1 MASSYLKFTIF
12 ASLFIYGFC
21 QDADAEV
28 TLEDVGKF
36 EDDPRPGNPAVM
48 DPEVMKEMEAEKEFN
63 KAVEDAHKGPKTVET
78 SGNNTKEVMPKI
90 DSLYI
95 PRHCTRK
102 TQKGDLLVVHYTGWL
117 AKSGRKFDTTV
128 DVRRRYVP
136 FEFVLGTGYVIRGW
150 EKGLLN
156 MCRGEKRKLVVP
168 SVLGYGRKGLRGII
182 PPNAT
187 LVFEV
192 DLLDM
197 RRATPNYAP
206 MDLFTSLDK
215 DGDKK
220 LSRDEVSAYVKYQN
234 KIYRHP
240 NAAKPTEEEHEQM
253 VDQIFQREDRDKDGH
268 ISHSEFSGPKM
279 PHTEL

>member
-1 MASSYLKFTIF
+1 MAGLVAKLVVFLCLAMACCY
-12 ASLFIYGFC
+12 C
-21 QDADAEV
+21 QDAEIRLD
-28 TLEDVGKF
+28 DSGKF
-36 EDDPRPGNPAVM
+36 ENEPRPDNPAVM
-48 DPEVMKEMEAEKEFN
+48 DPEALKEMKAEQEF
-63 KAVEDAHKGPKTVET
+63 KRTVEQAHDVKKAD
-78 SGNNTKEVMPKI
+78 GNPGNESQEVVPKI
-90 DSLYI
+90 DYLYT
-95 PRHCTRK
+95 PRQCSRK
-102 TQKGDLLVVHYTGWL
+102 AQKGDLVVVHYTGWL
-117 AKSGRKFDTTV
+117 AKSGRKFDTTI

-136 FEFVLGTGYVIRGW
+136 FEFVLGTGYVIKGW
-150 EKGLLN
+150 EMGLVG
-156 MCRGEKRKLVVP
+156 MCRGEKRKLFVP

-192 DLLDM
+192 DLLDL

-220 LSRDEVSAYVKYQN
+220 LSREEVSAYVKYQS
-234 KIYRHP
+234 KVYKHP
-240 NAAKPTEEEHEQM
+240 NAPKQTREDHERM
-253 VDQIFQREDRDKDGH
+253 VDQIFEREDKDGDGH